1 MSSFEDA
8 IIQRIRSLERE
19 VERLKRWERPV
30 IITDHGALT
39 GLGDDDHT
47 QYLNTT
53 RHDTTTRHTLG
64 TVVPH
69 DDHGQLT
76 GLADNDHPQYLL
88 TTGKAAD
95 SDKLDGVDS
104 TEYQRLLDKQRG
116 IELAYNYGSDAS
128 SYLDFHTINDQKDY
142 DARIIASGGSGSVG
156 EAQLNYYASA
166 HVFDGTIKDGN
177 GVEYSKSTHNHTG
190 TYLPING
197 KAADSNKLDG
207 KTFTDIMALIY
218 PVGAIYIS
226 TSSTS
231 PATLFGGTWAAY
243 GEGRVLVGKAASG
256 TFATAGSTGG
266 SETHSH
272 GLASGF
278 AKITASTS
286 GWIAMARKATASW
299 TTTNKNNAANN
310 TSTGDSVSYG
320 AELGGSTDNGSSLQP
335 YVVVYMWRRT
345 A

>member
-1 MSSFEDA
+1 MSNFDEK
-8 IIQRIRSLERE
+8 IIERLKRLERE
-19 VERLKRWERPV
+19 VERLQVKESP
-30 IITDHGALT
+30 DMAG
-39 GLGDDDHT
+39 
-47 QYLNTT
+47 Y
-53 RHDTTTRHTLG
+53 
-64 TVVPH
+64 
-69 DDHGQLT
+69 
-76 GLADNDHPQYLL
+76 L
-88 TTGKAAD
+88 TTSGKAAD
-95 SDKLDGVDS
+95 SDKLDGIDS
-104 TEYQRLLDKQRG
+104 TG
-116 IELAYNYGSDAS
+116 FATAS
-128 SYLDFHTINDQKDY
+128 
-142 DARIIASGGSGSVG
+142 
-156 EAQLNYYASA
+156 
-166 HVFDGTIKDGN
+166 
-177 GVEYSKSTHNHTG
+177 HNHDAA
-190 TYLPING
+190 YLGISA
-197 KAADSNKLDG
+197 KAADSDKLDG

-286 GWIAMARKATASW
+286 GWIAMARKSVTSW

-310 TSTGDSVSYG
+310 TSTGDSVSTG

>member
-1 MSSFEDA
+1 MSNFDEK
-8 IIQRIRSLERE
+8 IIERLKRLERE
-19 VERLKRWERPV
+19 VERLQVKESP
-30 IITDHGALT
+30 DMAG
-39 GLGDDDHT
+39 
-47 QYLNTT
+47 Y
-53 RHDTTTRHTLG
+53 
-64 TVVPH
+64 
-69 DDHGQLT
+69 
-76 GLADNDHPQYLL
+76 L
-88 TTGKAAD
+88 TTSGKAAD
-95 SDKLDGVDS
+95 SD
-104 TEYQRLLDKQRG
+104 
-116 IELAYNYGSDAS
+116 
-128 SYLDFHTINDQKDY
+128 
-142 DARIIASGGSGSVG
+142 
-156 EAQLNYYASA
+156 
-166 HVFDGTIKDGN
+166 
-177 GVEYSKSTHNHTG
+177 
-190 TYLPING
+190 
-197 KAADSNKLDG
+197 KLDG

-310 TSTGDSVSYG
+310 TSTGDSVSTG

-345 A
+345 G